1 VIGHQLGYILERR
14 RAALEPAMLTPR
26 ELEVLALA
34 AEGQTSPQI
43 AERLVSSPE
52 TVKSHLRNVYAKLDV
67 KDRAEAVALAVR
79 SGLIK

>member
-1 VIGHQLGYILERR
+1 
-14 RAALEPAMLTPR
+14 MLTPR

-43 AERLVSSPE
+43 AERLVISPE